1 MASEPF
7 FDPSWYRVA
16 ELKPRLRS
24 HVRLYRHHYRG
35 DLWYVMQDNT
45 TGRYH
50 RFTQAANQVIGLMDG
65 ERTIDQIWRSAAD
78 LLGDDAPTQG
88 ETIRLLYQLHTSDAL
103 QSDIPPDM
111 DELLRRYDETQRN
124 KWKQNIKSPLA
135 IRIPLVDPE
144 RFLNAT
150 MWLVKPLFGPIGA
163 LLWLL
168 VVGFALVLAGVHWT
182 ALTENITERALAPQ
196 NLLVIWLVFPLV
208 KILHELGHAYSV
220 KRWGGEV
227 HQIGMMLLVLTPV
240 PYVDASAASVFR
252 ERWRR
257 AFVGAAGMLT
267 EGFVAAIAL
276 LVWVQVEPGLVRL
289 ICFNVMLIAGVSTL
303 LFNGNPLLRFDAY
316 YILSDLI
323 EIPNLGSRANRYIF
337 YLIQRYAFGMERAES
352 PVLAKGERGW
362 FVFYAIGSFIYR
374 MMIYVVIT
382 TFVAGK
388 FFLIGVLLAIW
399 SSYSML
405 GQPLFKGLKFLV
417 TNSSVRRYRRRAYA
431 MTSAFFAVLLG
442 IIVALPLPLATQA
455 EGIVWVHEHALV
467 RAGAEGFIVKF
478 SATPGTRVNEGE
490 PVLHIEDPLLPAEV
504 EILRHERDALNARL
518 MYFQQTD
525 RVQADIIGEE
535 IERNRRQLE
544 QAQAELAALVV
555 RAPTSGVLIIPNAE
569 DMEGRFVKRGQELAY
584 VADQGTMTVR
594 VVVPQDDV
602 DLVRTRTNG
611 VELRFTEAVDQIVQ
625 ARIAQAVP
633 SAVRELPS
641 PALGS
646 EGGGIIPIDPR
657 DPSGRTAF
665 SDVFQFDLALAQ
677 PAERAAVGTRVYVR
691 FDHGSEALAK
701 RWYRSLRQ
709 LFLSQFDV

>member
-1 MASEPF
+1 
-7 FDPSWYRVA
+7 
-16 ELKPRLRS
+16 
-24 HVRLYRHHYRG
+24 
-35 DLWYVMQDNT
+35 
-45 TGRYH
+45 
-50 RFTQAANQVIGLMDG
+50 
-65 ERTIDQIWRSAAD
+65 
-78 LLGDDAPTQG
+78 
-88 ETIRLLYQLHTSDAL
+88 
-103 QSDIPPDM
+103 
-111 DELLRRYDETQRN
+111 
-124 KWKQNIKSPLA
+124 
-135 IRIPLVDPE
+135 
-144 RFLNAT
+144 
-150 MWLVKPLFGPIGA
+150 
-163 LLWLL
+163 
-168 VVGFALVLAGVHWT
+168 
-182 ALTENITERALAPQ
+182 
-196 NLLVIWLVFPLV
+196 
-208 KILHELGHAYSV
+208 
-220 KRWGGEV
+220 
-227 HQIGMMLLVLTPV
+227 
-240 PYVDASAASVFR
+240 
-252 ERWRR
+252 
-257 AFVGAAGMLT
+257 
-267 EGFVAAIAL
+267 
-276 LVWVQVEPGLVRL
+276 
-289 ICFNVMLIAGVSTL
+289 
-303 LFNGNPLLRFDAY
+303 
-316 YILSDLI
+316 
-323 EIPNLGSRANRYIF
+323 
-337 YLIQRYAFGMERAES
+337 
-352 PVLAKGERGW
+352 
-362 FVFYAIGSFIYR
+362 
-374 MMIYVVIT
+374 
-382 TFVAGK
+382 
-388 FFLIGVLLAIW
+388 
-399 SSYSML
+399 
-405 GQPLFKGLKFLV
+405 
-417 TNSSVRRYRRRAYA
+417 
-431 MTSAFFAVLLG
+431 
-442 IIVALPLPLATQA
+442 
-455 EGIVWVHEHALV
+455 LV